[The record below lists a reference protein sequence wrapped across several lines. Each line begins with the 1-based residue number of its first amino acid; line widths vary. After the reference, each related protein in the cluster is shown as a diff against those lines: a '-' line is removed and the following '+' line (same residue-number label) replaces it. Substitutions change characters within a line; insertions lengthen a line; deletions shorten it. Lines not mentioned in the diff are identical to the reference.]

1 MGHVCYSCKKELKWN
16 MSKFDY
22 KEITTSEG
30 FLNKSLQPPVGFL
43 LDDNRLCSQC
53 VGKCPDFDSVDA
65 MKIQLQDWFLQQ
77 GITRQQCCWCQKEVE
92 INQIMLVEY
101 WIQGNTTEHCQCID
115 CGKIITDLTSTKLQ
129 ELFLLRDNQNE
140 TISLLTAQ
148 FDDADKSATSA
159 KYRKYVGMLRGEGDI
174 VPGYFQQDLENSSKR
189 HKGTL
194 ELKLLNVTQELTR
207 ISNLIK
213 NEQIDLAKKYFFNAD
228 SNESETKVHSTNTI
242 KTNESDDP
250 VEILKIRL
258 AKGEITVEEID
269 KIPKSFFHA
278 GGIPNSPSEILKKRY
293 AVGEITLDEFNK
305 IKENLEKF

>member
-1 MGHVCYSCKKELKWN
+1 MG
-16 MSKFDY
+16 F
-22 KEITTSEG
+22 
-30 FLNKSLQPPVGFL
+30 P
-43 LDDNRLCSQC
+43 
-53 VGKCPDFDSVDA
+53 
-65 MKIQLQDWFLQQ
+65 
-77 GITRQQCCWCQKEVE
+77 
-92 INQIMLVEY
+92 
-101 WIQGNTTEHCQCID
+101 
-115 CGKIITDLTSTKLQ
+115 
-129 ELFLLRDNQNE
+129 LFLLRDNQNE

-159 KYRKYVGMLRGEGDI
+159 KYRKYVAILSSGGDCL
-174 VPGYFQQDLENSSKR
+174 PGFLQQNLEHSTKQ

-194 ELKLLNVTQELTR
+194 ELKLLNVTQELIR

-213 NEQIDLAKKYFFNAD
+213 NEQIDLAKKYFFNTD

-278 GGIPNSPSEILKKRY
+278 GGLPNSPSEILKKRY
-293 AVGEITLDEFNK
+293 ATGEITLEEFNK

>member
-1 MGHVCYSCKKELKWN
+1 

-101 WIQGNTTEHCQCID
+101 WIQGNTTDHCQCID

-159 KYRKYVGMLRGEGDI
+159 KYRKYVAILSSGGDCL
-174 VPGYFQQDLENSSKR
+174 PGFLQQNLEHSTKQ

-278 GGIPNSPSEILKKRY
+278 GGLPNSPSEILKKRY
-293 AVGEITLDEFNK
+293 ATGEITLDEFNK